1 MPMWSLY
8 VRRRVAK
15 NVTMTDDK
23 PKTGLA
29 AWLDKSQG
37 GPSFTFV
44 RMDGDDAIWQVEAP
58 GQEPYFASVAPF
70 SEVIVVGSSPEVA
83 DDDATCEKHETE
95 AVQ

>member
-1 MPMWSLY
+1 
-8 VRRRVAK
+8 
-15 NVTMTDDK
+15 
-23 PKTGLA
+23 
-29 AWLDKSQG
+29 
-37 GPSFTFV
+37 
-44 RMDGDDAIWQVEAP
+44 MDGDDAIWQVEAP